1 MGWSV
6 IAALALGCGAA
17 PGPEASTY
25 PAGAGPTTARVLVL
39 GEPIGPL
46 RGPRVADPPV
56 YGPRGV
62 LVAQDWGFVDAP
74 TGVGAGAYRA
84 IYLQESMYTL
94 IPEIRAANPD
104 ALLLAY
110 QKVGGMRADGGD
122 HPSTG
127 VLIGDAPEHWFLH
140 DADGARLYY
149 CDYPDVAAANVG
161 DPDYQ
166 AAWLDAVRARLAR
179 DGFDGA
185 MMDDVNT
192 FPGHCLGA
200 RGVPIAEYPSDEAYG
215 DAVVAF
221 MAAVG
226 PELKADGFA
235 VAPNVAMNP
244 WDDVMRAQA
253 LAMVPHVTHFVREYW
268 MRWDDSENFSGD
280 EWATTLSLM
289 QEVEA
294 GGVGFLA
301 LTYGPGVEGGVIG
314 QRYGRA
320 SWLLAWDGVADSGWG
335 YWDDALEPYGPDWGP
350 PVGRPTWPA
359 EPVGV
364 GFLRRYSDGVVVV
377 NPDPAASQRF
387 GLGRPYL
394 HPDGGTVDEVT
405 IGPAQGLVLAR
416 P

>member
-1 MGWSV
+1 
-6 IAALALGCGAA
+6 
-17 PGPEASTY
+17 
-25 PAGAGPTTARVLVL
+25 
-39 GEPIGPL
+39 
-46 RGPRVADPPV
+46 
-56 YGPRGV
+56 
-62 LVAQDWGFVDAP
+62 
-74 TGVGAGAYRA
+74 
-84 IYLQESMYTL
+84 
-94 IPEIRAANPD
+94 
-104 ALLLAY
+104 
-110 QKVGGMRADGGD
+110 
-122 HPSTG
+122 
-127 VLIGDAPEHWFLH
+127 
-140 DADGARLYY
+140 LYY

-289 QEVEA
+289 QEVPGSKAASSASGTGGQA
-294 GGVGFLA
+294 GCSRGTAWPTRGGATGTTRWSRTV
-301 LTYGPGVEGGVIG
+301 LTGARPSGG
-314 QRYGRA
+314 RR
-320 SWLLAWDGVADSGWG
+320 
-335 YWDDALEPYGPDWGP
+335 GP
-350 PVGRPTWPA
+350 PSR
-359 EPVGV
+359 
-364 GFLRRYSDGVVVV
+364 S
-377 NPDPAASQRF
+377 AS
-387 GLGRPYL
+387 GSCDATATGSWW
-394 HPDGGTVDEVT
+394 
-405 IGPAQGLVLAR
+405 
-416 P
+416 